1 MQVMRS
7 LHHLDRADLSLPTVL
22 YALSDPVRL
31 RIVRTL
37 ATGEERACGTFGLPL
52 AKATISH
59 HFKVLREAGV
69 IAMRPAGTQHL
80 SSLRREDL
88 DARFPGLLDAVL
100 GAADP
105 GAAAPRRQPRRE
117 PGGRGGQALPEP
129 AGRGA

>member
-7 LHHLDRADLSLPTVL
+7 LFHLNRADLSLPTVL

-31 RIVRTL
+31 RIVQML

-69 IAMRPAGTQHL
+69 IAMRPVGTQHL
-80 SSLRREDL
+80 SSLRRADL

-100 GAADP
+100 GATDPGLADADP
-105 GAAAPRRQPRRE
+105 QPARE
-117 PGGRGGQALPEP
+117 AGGRRRLQPVE
-129 AGRGA
+129 RGA

>member
-7 LHHLDRADLSLPTVL
+7 LFHLNRADLSLPTVL

-31 RIVRTL
+31 RIVQML

-69 IAMRPAGTQHL
+69 IAMRPVGTQHL
-80 SSLRREDL
+80 SSLRRADL

-100 GAADP
+100 GATDPGLAAADP
-105 GAAAPRRQPRRE
+105 QPARAA
-117 PGGRGGQALPEP
+117 GGRRRLQPVE
-129 AGRGA
+129 RGA